1 MKKQN
6 DYLRFWKNYSEEN
19 GTINS
24 CLVSF
29 LSKVKEQQN
38 KDEFNS
44 FVVAFVGNRSNKEIN
59 KICYDAIKEF
69 TKFGQKYT
77 RTTTDKN
84 GCKTEKEYTYK
95 CSEFKIF
102 QYFYSLFKVW
112 LKEQKN
118 K

>member
-6 DYLRFWKNYSEEN
+6 DYLRFWKNISKDN

-24 CLVSF
+24 CLVTF
-29 LSKVKEQQN
+29 IAKVKEQKE
-38 KDEFNS
+38 KDEFTK
-44 FVVAFVGNRSNKEIN
+44 FVLAFIGDKSNKEIN
-59 KICYDAIKEF
+59 KLCYDTIKEF
-69 TKFGQKYT
+69 TKYGQEYT
-77 RTTTDKN
+77 RTTIDKN
-84 GCKTEKEYTYK
+84 GCKTTTTHIYK
-95 CSEFKIF
+95 CSEFKIY